1 VALPPKLRRL
11 YGGDIRIGSP
21 VVYANFVA
29 TIDGVVAV
37 EDRPSSGS
45 LISGKSL
52 PDRFLMGLLR
62 ALADAVLVGAGTLRA
77 TPGHLWTAPHV
88 FPALAADFEILRR
101 SLHRATDPRLVVL
114 TATGDL
120 PGTHPA
126 MERGALVLTTADGGR
141 RARRQL
147 PASCEVVVLS
157 RGKQVPV
164 AAAVELLRARGYT
177 SLLSEAGGVV
187 MGQLVRDQLVDE
199 IYLTV
204 SPVLAGRRTGDG
216 NKGMVEGVH
225 LLPDHLREMRLVSAR
240 RHQSHLFLHYRR
252 S

>member
-1 VALPPKLRRL
+1 
-11 YGGDIRIGSP
+11 
-21 VVYANFVA
+21 
-29 TIDGVVAV
+29 
-37 EDRPSSGS
+37 
-45 LISGKSL
+45 
-52 PDRFLMGLLR
+52 
-62 ALADAVLVGAGTLRA
+62 
-77 TPGHLWTAPHV
+77 
-88 FPALAADFEILRR
+88 
-101 SLHRATDPRLVVL
+101 
-114 TATGDL
+114 
-120 PGTHPA
+120 
-126 MERGALVLTTADGGR
+126 
-141 RARRQL
+141 
-147 PASCEVVVLS
+147 VVVLS

-252 S
+252 P